1 MRWRDVSHSSTSLL
15 RSALPAQ
22 PVDVTLS
29 NSLIRQY
36 FPERTD
42 LPVTSLSF
50 CTSCSERVYITAIGC
65 ETGLSGARGLQAAG
79 AGGL

>member
-1 MRWRDVSHSSTSLL
+1 MLPPDGGRQKAIATSK
-15 RSALPAQ
+15 
-22 PVDVTLS
+22 
-29 NSLIRQY
+29 
-36 FPERTD
+36 EM
-42 LPVTSLSF
+42 TSLSF